1 MFIDYLNLLI
11 LVVGI
16 VGIIVYMR
24 RIYLDLIDQCAIQIQ
39 HMVKCQDIIRLGNTL
54 DRQMITTLEVMRDVI
69 VNSNKVVTGLQ
80 SVIVEAIKAEGDI
93 NGTSDKLLHERLTD
107 LQYIIEK
114 MHQDFTEFTA
124 VEAELPDLLEKPPET
139 VVNPYWDEKR
149 GVYSAA
155 KYKENMEKK
164 KNSGIVL
171 ETSSN

>member
-1 MFIDYLNLLI
+1 MPIDYLNLAI
-11 LVVGI
+11 LVAGI
-16 VGIIVYMR
+16 VGIIGYVR

-39 HMVKCQDIIRLGNTL
+39 HMVKCQDILRAGNKSDQEL
-54 DRQMITTLEVMRDVI
+54 CTTMEAMLNTMQSLNDVQGA
-69 VNSNKVVTGLQ
+69 T
-80 SVIVEAIKAEGDI
+80 
-93 NGTSDKLLHERLTD
+93 TKLVQERLTD
-107 LQYIIEK
+107 IQYITEK
-114 MHQDFTEFTA
+114 LQQDFTEFTA